1 MGGSYGNKT
10 LPLRPVLLLW
20 LAISVILIWSGWD
33 HIVSR
38 SGWDPDDQ
46 LRMVQLRD
54 FLSGQSWFDTTQYR
68 LNAPYGGPM
77 HWSRLIELPLALIV
91 SIFAPLVGQARAEM
105 IAGTAVPLLLL
116 GGIAYILGRITTR
129 LANPEAGLVAVLL
142 TLIAPGLLMQ
152 SRPMRIDH
160 HEWQIFLAVIA
171 LWTMF
176 WPAKRTGGAVLGAA
190 LAIWMHISLEGAP
203 MMVAFFLILGWR
215 WVMEK
220 AHGQRLLWA
229 IGSFAPA
236 SLLLFAVTQAR
247 PFAAPAYCDAVSPPH
262 LAAIVLA
269 AAIMIPAIIVRPDLR
284 RIRILAAGV
293 AGAAALA
300 ALLWIAPQCAGGAF
314 GGLDPLVREYW
325 YIHVREGLPL
335 WDQDPTAV
343 LALLSGPLCGLAA
356 LAAVQRRAGGLASKD
371 MRLAGFF
378 LVYSVL
384 LSLLVFRTV
393 AVASA
398 FAIPLTAIW
407 INQLFQQYRRA
418 PGAAGRIGAIA
429 LILFLLV
436 PGALASQ
443 LAGTATQMFSH
454 RDPAIAARKAANA
467 ACQSASSVAA
477 LNSLARARLL
487 APIDMGPVILLTT
500 KHSVLAS
507 SHHRNRQG
515 MHDHIE
521 IFRSA
526 PDAAHALL
534 QKRGIRYL
542 VACTD
547 EPELQFYADKD
558 PVGLWARIASGNPPP
573 WLVPMPDRGMG
584 LKIWRVD

>member
-1 MGGSYGNKT
+1 MGGSYGSKT
-10 LPLRPVLLLW
+10 LPLRPALLLW
-20 LAISVILIWSGWD
+20 LVISAILIWSGWD
-33 HIVSR
+33 AIVTR

-91 SIFAPLVGQARAEM
+91 SFFAPLVGQARAEM
-105 IAGTAVPLLLL
+105 IAGTAVPLLLF
-116 GGIAYILGRITTR
+116 GGIAYILGRITTL
-129 LANPEAGLVAVLL
+129 LANPESGLVAVLL
-142 TLIAPGLLMQ
+142 TLISPALLMQ

-176 WPAKRTGGAVLGAA
+176 WSARRVGGAVLGAA
-190 LAIWMHISLEGAP
+190 LAVWMHISLEGAP

-220 AHGQRLLWA
+220 AHGQRLMWS
-229 IGSFAPA
+229 IGSFSGT
-236 SLLLFAVTQAR
+236 SLLLFAFTQAR
-247 PFAAPAYCDAVSPPH
+247 PFSAPAYCDAVSPPH
-262 LAAIVLA
+262 LAAIIVA
-269 AAIMIPAIIVRPDLR
+269 AAIMIPAIMARPDLR
-284 RIRILAAGV
+284 RLRMLAAAT
-293 AGAAALA
+293 AGAAALGV
-300 ALLWIAPQCAGGAF
+300 LLWIAPQCAGGAF

-335 WDQDPTAV
+335 WDQDLTAA

-356 LAAVQRRAGGLASKD
+356 LLAVQRRVGGHASKD

-384 LSLLVFRTV
+384 LSLVVFRTV

-398 FAIPLTAIW
+398 FAVPLTAIW
-407 INQLFQQYRRA
+407 INQLFQQYRKEKQQV
-418 PGAAGRIGAIA
+418 GRIRAVA

-436 PGALASQ
+436 PGAVAAQ
-443 LAGTATQMFSH
+443 LAGTATRAFGDV
-454 RDPAIAARKAANA
+454 DPQAAAQKAANT
-467 ACQSASSVAA
+467 ACQSANSVAA
-477 LNSLARARLL
+477 LNSLAPARFV
-487 APIDMGPVILLTT
+487 APIDMGPMILLTT
-500 KHSVLAS
+500 RHSVLAS

-521 IFRSA
+521 IFRSS
-526 PDAAHALL
+526 PPVAHALL
-534 QKRGIRYL
+534 KRRGIRYL
-542 VACTD
+542 VACTG
-547 EPELQFYADKD
+547 EAELAFYAKKD
-558 PVGLWARIASGNPPP
+558 PDGLWGQISVGNIPA
-573 WLVPMPDRGMG
+573 WLVPMPDRGLG
-584 LKIWRVD
+584 LKLWRVD